1 MKQVGVFWIISA
13 VIAAVLA
20 GTAAVSAQSLDPGD
34 TATCQLEILLTGFDN
49 DQGQAKLALV
59 NSRDQFETE
68 DSQFMGINR
77 PVIHRQVG
85 LTLTVPF
92 GEYAVKVYHDENNN
106 DQLDT
111 RMFGIPKERYGF
123 SNNVRGTLGP
133 PAYADALFLLD
144 TAEHAI
150 AIELK

>member
-1 MKQVGVFWIISA
+1 MKPVWI
-13 VIAAVLA
+13 VWVMAAVLA
-20 GTAAVSAQSLDPGD
+20 AVTAASAQSSDPAGPV
-34 TATCQLEILLTGFDN
+34 TCRLEILLTGFDS

-59 NSRDQFETE
+59 NSRESFESE
-68 DSQFMGINR
+68 DSQFMGINS
-77 PVIHRQVG
+77 PVIHRQVR

-92 GEYAVKVYHDENNN
+92 GEYAVKVYHDENGN

-123 SNNVRGTLGP
+123 SNNVRGTLGSP
-133 PAYADALFLLD
+133 DYSDARFILD

-150 AIELK
+150 AIELR